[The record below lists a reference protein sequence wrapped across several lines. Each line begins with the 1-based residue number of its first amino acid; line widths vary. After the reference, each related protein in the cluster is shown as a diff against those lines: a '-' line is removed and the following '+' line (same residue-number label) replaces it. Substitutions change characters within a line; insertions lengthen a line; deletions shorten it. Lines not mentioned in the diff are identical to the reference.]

1 MQFILFLCNSNFQKS
16 TATKQTNNQAH
27 QSIRN
32 NKITWWLV
40 PLGGFTWKCS
50 SHSSFSSLQLAKD
63 ELLLQELC
71 MDITNFHTLLDAG
84 KGAYISCYIS
94 QYQIRAF
101 LFVPC
106 HVSDANFVVKFTK
119 NSRVTENWRHFVK
132 LSSRKDFWNY
142 GLKLELWE
150 IQNGGK
156 IVQKALWRW
165 QKLLLVRF
173 GWRRCEMENNISLS
187 RWISWR

>member
-1 MQFILFLCNSNFQKS
+1 MNNNK
-16 TATKQTNNQAH
+16 TTKQ
-27 QSIRN
+27 SSPSVYPVRYDS
-32 NKITWWLV
+32 ITWWLV

-50 SHSSFSSLQLAKD
+50 SHSSSSSLQLAKD

-119 NSRVTENWRHFVK
+119 NSCVSTENWCHFVK
-132 LSSRKDFWNY
+132 LPSRKDFWNCR
-142 GLKLELWE
+142 LKLELWE

-156 IVQKALWRW
+156 IVQNAVWKW
-165 QKLLLVRF
+165 
-173 GWRRCEMENNISLS
+173 
-187 RWISWR
+187 